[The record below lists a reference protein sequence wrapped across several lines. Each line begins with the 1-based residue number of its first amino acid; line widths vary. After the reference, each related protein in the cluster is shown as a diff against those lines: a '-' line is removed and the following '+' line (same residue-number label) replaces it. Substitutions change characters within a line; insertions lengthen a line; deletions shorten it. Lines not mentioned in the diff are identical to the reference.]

1 MKKKDFIKLFENL
14 DDEVKVFIPS
24 TIQFDGYNVIT
35 EDIEVVEDHVDGE
48 KIIVIQEKDRL
59 I

>member
-14 DDEVKVFIPS
+14 DDEAKVVITS

-35 EDIEVVEDHVDGE
+35 EDIEVIEDYVDDE
-48 KIIVIQEKDRL
+48 KIIVIQEKD